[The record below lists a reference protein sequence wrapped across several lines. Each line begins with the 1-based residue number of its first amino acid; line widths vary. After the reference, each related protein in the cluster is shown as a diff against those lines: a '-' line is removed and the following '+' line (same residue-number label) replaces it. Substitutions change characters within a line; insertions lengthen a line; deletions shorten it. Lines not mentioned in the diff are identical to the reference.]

1 MTLSGP
7 IRRVTLRTRLL
18 LSVLGVGVLLA
29 ALLVVA
35 SNIVAGASARS
46 YQALTTQALPLAELH
61 GLQSSINR
69 IRVIEVELPQM
80 REFFAVTAQLEQLE
94 VERAAFAKG
103 LAAFLEDGVAVPGDV
118 AAMLRGQWE
127 RYNANLDVVVMHG
140 MQMDMAEVARIAAYE
155 STARFKAISRGLQD
169 IAAQTETAARVEFDR
184 SAQAHQAQMQ
194 VFMLVSAF
202 GLMAFAVWLVW
213 LWRAL
218 FGRLLS
224 LRDAAIRVADGR
236 AGDALAVAGDDEL
249 ADLAVA
255 FNVMQERVSAREQAL
270 REAQDALELRVQ
282 VRTQE
287 LRDSNARLVAEMG
300 ERQRAERQLL
310 LLSKAV
316 EQNPVGVM
324 ITDTDGVV
332 EYVNPTVLEISG
344 FALENVLGRR
354 SRLFDP
360 ALMSAHTVDDILA
373 TLRAGND
380 WEGELHMPRADGGRY
395 WEHMHLS
402 PVIDADGVVTH
413 FLAVRE
419 DITERKAQEAQI
431 IYRAHHDALTDLPN
445 RALAVDRLN
454 QALRHGERHGAVVA
468 LLFIDLDNFKVVN
481 DTLGHEAGDLLLVA
495 AAQRI
500 RDLLRGD
507 DTVARHGGD
516 EFLVILTDAGTVEQV
531 ATVAH
536 NILQAFARPFDING
550 AEIFVTLSIGA
561 TLYPDDGHSVS
572 VLLRNADLAMYEAKD
587 AGRNSC
593 RFYNQRLHDATWVRM
608 EVESCLRGALARD
621 ELHLAF
627 QPVVAAGS
635 GRIVGAEALLRWHS
649 PSLGAVGPDRFID
662 LAERTGLI
670 VPIGDWVLAEACRQA
685 GLWQR
690 SFDPGFRMSVN
701 VSPRQF
707 RAADFALRVREVLE
721 RNAMPPSTLT
731 IEVTEGLLLQ
741 DHAEVRAVFDPLIAL
756 GVRMEM
762 DDFGTGYSSLS
773 YLKHFPFNAIKI
785 DREFVRDVAVD
796 PDDRVLVDTAIR
808 MGKSLGLAVIAE
820 GVETL
825 EQLQILR
832 TLECDFVQGYYFS
845 QPVPADA
852 FSQLLDATAASAD
865 GAFVL
870 PGKPPRQLQGSVAT

>member
-1 MTLSGP
+1 M
-7 IRRVTLRTRLL
+7 
-18 LSVLGVGVLLA
+18 
-29 ALLVVA
+29 
-35 SNIVAGASARS
+35 
-46 YQALTTQALPLAELH
+46 AEMEE
-61 GLQSSINR
+61 SER
-69 IRVIEVELPQM
+69 
-80 REFFAVTAQLEQLE
+80 REFDLGLLQQLQLDQVE
-94 VERAAFAKG
+94 MGVRYGSNATTDMMFLAYLQRMSRFGFFSYGPVMIDVRIIEDIVERMEMTSPAEG
-103 LAAFLEDGVAVPGDV
+103 LPVYSDDYVQFTRVL
-118 AAMLRGQWE
+118 
-127 RYNANLDVVVMHG
+127 
-140 MQMDMAEVARIAAYE
+140 MDE
-155 STARFKAISRGLQD
+155 
-169 IAAQTETAARVEFDR
+169 
-184 SAQAHQAQMQ
+184 
-194 VFMLVSAF
+194 
-202 GLMAFAVWLVW
+202 
-213 LWRAL
+213 
-218 FGRLLS
+218 
-224 LRDAAIRVADGR
+224 
-236 AGDALAVAGDDEL
+236 
-249 ADLAVA
+249 
-255 FNVMQERVSAREQAL
+255 
-270 REAQDALELRVQ
+270 
-282 VRTQE
+282 
-287 LRDSNARLVAEMG
+287 
-300 ERQRAERQLL
+300 
-310 LLSKAV
+310 
-316 EQNPVGVM
+316 
-324 ITDTDGVV
+324 
-332 EYVNPTVLEISG
+332 
-344 FALENVLGRR
+344 GRR
-354 SRLFDP
+354 SGRRRLDELHFLLAFMRFGEGLP
-360 ALMSAHTVDDILA
+360 ARVF
-373 TLRAGND
+373 
-380 WEGELHMPRADGGRY
+380 GELGITPGQVEQYAKNRG
-395 WEHMHLS
+395 
-402 PVIDADGVVTH
+402 
-413 FLAVRE
+413 RE
-419 DITERKAQEAQI
+419 D
-431 IYRAHHDALTDLPN
+431 
-445 RALAVDRLN
+445 
-454 QALRHGERHGAVVA
+454 G
-468 LLFIDLDNFKVVN
+468 
-481 DTLGHEAGDLLLVA
+481 TLEKLYSPEEVA
-495 AAQRI
+495 A
-500 RDLLRGD
+500 
-507 DTVARHGGD
+507 
-516 EFLVILTDAGTVEQV
+516 VEVVRKPLWNDKRQE
-531 ATVAH
+531 
-536 NILQAFARPFDING
+536 QGPFDIIG
-550 AEIFVTLSIGA
+550 ADIFVTLSIGA

-593 RFYNQRLHDATWVRM
+593 RFFNQRLHDATRARM

>member
-593 RFYNQRLHDATWVRM
+593 RFFNQRLHDATRARM

-635 GRIVGAEALLRWHS
+635 GRIVGAEALLRWRHPERGWIS
-649 PSLGAVGPDRFID
+649 PGQFIP
-662 LAERTGLI
+662 LAEETGLI
-670 VPIGDWVLAEACRQA
+670 MTLGEWVIDEACRNLQTWQSGPLRGKRLAINISAEQVARSNVADLIMRSVWKHGIQPQLLELEMTESLLMRDVNTAKAMLHTLKDA
-685 GLWQR
+685 GI
-690 SFDPGFRMSVN
+690 
-701 VSPRQF
+701 
-707 RAADFALRVREVLE
+707 
-721 RNAMPPSTLT
+721 TLA
-731 IEVTEGLLLQ
+731 I
-741 DHAEVRAVFDPLIAL
+741 
-756 GVRMEM
+756 
-762 DDFGTGYSSLS
+762 DDFGTGYSSLV
-773 YLKHFPFNAIKI
+773 YLRKLPISALKI
-785 DREFVRDVAVD
+785 DRSFVSDMLDNEQDRSIVGSTVA
-796 PDDRVLVDTAIR
+796 LAHNLN
-808 MGKSLGLAVIAE
+808 LGVVAE
-820 GVETL
+820 GVEDGETL
-825 EQLQILR
+825 VLLREMGCDQAQGFGLCRPKPLDQLIDWLSSERQ
-832 TLECDFVQGYYFS
+832 
-845 QPVPADA
+845 
-852 FSQLLDATAASAD
+852 TAAS
-865 GAFVL
+865 
-870 PGKPPRQLQGSVAT
+870 R

>member
-300 ERQRAERQLL
+300 ERLGVTVEAAPDAETLVRESQVVVTTTASKAPLVRADWLHPGLLITAVGSDLAGKQELDAACLERAERVVCDRWAQC
-310 LLSKAV
+310 SKMGELQHATLTEDRV
-316 EQNPVGVM
+316 TEIGA
-324 ITDTDGVV
+324 ITAGRA
-332 EYVNPTVLEISG
+332 P
-344 FALENVLGRR
+344 GRR
-354 SRLFDP
+354 S
-360 ALMSAHTVDDILA
+360 
-373 TLRAGND
+373 
-380 WEGELHMPRADGGRY
+380 
-395 WEHMHLS
+395 
-402 PVIDADGVVTH
+402 
-413 FLAVRE
+413 E
-419 DITERKAQEAQI
+419 DEI
-431 IYRAHHDALTDLPN
+431 IVCDLT
-445 RALAVDRLN
+445 A
-454 QALRHGERHGAVVA
+454 
-468 LLFIDLDNFKVVN
+468 
-481 DTLGHEAGDLLLVA
+481 
-495 AAQRI
+495 
-500 RDLLRGD
+500 
-507 DTVARHGGD
+507 
-516 EFLVILTDAGTVEQV
+516 
-531 ATVAH
+531 
-536 NILQAFARPFDING
+536 
-550 AEIFVTLSIGA
+550 
-561 TLYPDDGHSVS
+561 
-572 VLLRNADLAMYEAKD
+572 
-587 AGRNSC
+587 
-593 RFYNQRLHDATWVRM
+593 
-608 EVESCLRGALARD
+608 
-621 ELHLAF
+621 
-627 QPVVAAGS
+627 
-635 GRIVGAEALLRWHS
+635 
-649 PSLGAVGPDRFID
+649 
-662 LAERTGLI
+662 
-670 VPIGDWVLAEACRQA
+670 
-685 GLWQR
+685 
-690 SFDPGFRMSVN
+690 
-701 VSPRQF
+701 
-707 RAADFALRVREVLE
+707 
-721 RNAMPPSTLT
+721 
-731 IEVTEGLLLQ
+731 
-741 DHAEVRAVFDPLIAL
+741 
-756 GVRMEM
+756 
-762 DDFGTGYSSLS
+762 
-773 YLKHFPFNAIKI
+773 
-785 DREFVRDVAVD
+785 
-796 PDDRVLVDTAIR
+796 
-808 MGKSLGLAVIAE
+808 
-820 GVETL
+820 
-825 EQLQILR
+825 
-832 TLECDFVQGYYFS
+832 
-845 QPVPADA
+845 
-852 FSQLLDATAASAD
+852 
-865 GAFVL
+865 
-870 PGKPPRQLQGSVAT
+870 